1 MSFFFSGIKEAVM
14 KHLLFGVLAVILF
27 DALQVDARYRRP
39 WRFYDYMQDYMRL
52 PGNGDKCYQI
62 STHLWEIKPIPG
74 QVIPSLFFLLTSF
87 CTVPTFC
94 TPGIG

>member
-1 MSFFFSGIKEAVM
+1 M

-62 STHLWEIKPIPG
+62 STHL
-74 QVIPSLFFLLTSF
+74 
-87 CTVPTFC
+87 
-94 TPGIG
+94 

>member
-1 MSFFFSGIKEAVM
+1 MSFFLSGIKEAVM

-52 PGNGDKCYQI
+52 PRGGKCPVTVTDVIRFPFI
-62 STHLWEIKPIPG
+62 SEK
-74 QVIPSLFFLLTSF
+74 
-87 CTVPTFC
+87 
-94 TPGIG
+94 